1 MITIYQHP
9 QCSTCKKTR
18 AWFDEE
24 GIAYEL
30 KDIREER
37 PDRESIRQAI
47 ASGNLT
53 LRRIFNT
60 SGNLYKEMQLKDKLD
75 SMDLEEALD
84 LLESDG
90 MLIRRPFVTDGTQ
103 ITSRPRRRKI
113 NDYLEISEGGKQH
126 V

>member
-9 QCSTCKKTR
+9 KCSTCKKTR

-30 KDIREER
+30 KDIREEH

-47 ASGNLT
+47 AAGNLT

-60 SGNLYKEMQLKDKLD
+60 SGNLYKELQLKDKLD

-103 ITSRPRRRKI
+103 ITVGHDEEKFETI
-113 NDYLEISEGGKQH
+113 WK
-126 V
+126 

>member
-18 AWFDEE
+18 AWFDKE

-53 LRRIFNT
+53 LRRMFNT

-75 SMDLEEALD
+75 SMELEEALD

-103 ITSRPRRRKI
+103 ITVGHDEEKLSTTWK
-113 NDYLEISEGGKQH
+113 
-126 V
+126 